1 MVEKQAFYQP
11 FRSVSKDALT
21 ISFFFTDISIYN
33 PKTIATMTSKIWQTN
48 GIVPVFSALISSEQL
63 TMQRVSKEAGGGDG
77 GSFISWCSDLSLLL
91 M

>member
-1 MVEKQAFYQP
+1 
-11 FRSVSKDALT
+11 
-21 ISFFFTDISIYN
+21 
-33 PKTIATMTSKIWQTN
+33 MTSKIWQTN